1 MTTDTPFDHQTFLKT
16 VTLKPGVYQMLDGDG
31 AVLYVG
37 KAKSLRKRLASYF
50 RASGLEAKTMAL
62 VARIRQ
68 IQVTVTNTETEALL
82 LEHNLIKQYRPPY
95 NIVLRDD
102 KSFPYIY
109 LSGHDDY
116 PRLALHRG
124 AKSAKGRYFGP
135 YPSAGAVRETLA
147 FLQKVFR
154 VRQCEESFFRNRS
167 RPCLQYQIRR
177 CSGPC
182 VGIVSPEDYAED
194 VRHTEMF
201 LGGQSAALVTELADR
216 MEQAASNLQF
226 ERAAELRDQI
236 QYLQQ
241 VQAKQYIEG
250 ESGDLDIVACQ
261 LRASLACVQLLYVR
275 DGRILGSR
283 SYFPRVHLDET
294 EADVLEAFLV
304 QHYLGGNNE
313 QEIPRELLLS
323 HEPPG
328 SDVVE
333 AAFAEARGRRVTI
346 TTRCRGTRAR
356 WQQLA
361 ATTAE
366 QNLLSRIASKQTQLQ
381 RFEALQ
387 EALGLDAMPERLE
400 CFDISHSSGE
410 ATVAS
415 CVVFDTGGP
424 LKSDYRKFNIE
435 GVAPGDDYAAMAQA
449 LSRRYARLKRGEG
462 KLPDI
467 LFIDGGKGQVAQ
479 AVKVLEEL
487 QITEVL
493 IVGVAKGP
501 DRKAGMEVL
510 IRPDFGPDRT
520 GGDTEMTLPR
530 DSSALHLIQHIRD
543 EAHRFAVTGHK
554 ARRDKKRGESVLERI
569 AGVGP
574 KRRRELLR
582 HFGGLQGVTAASLED
597 LCRVPGISETLAQDI
612 YAALHTH

>member
-1 MTTDTPFDHQTFLKT
+1 MSATDTPFDHQTFLKSAS
-16 VTLKPGVYQMLDGDG
+16 LKPGVYQMLDGDG

-109 LSGHDDY
+109 LSAHDY
-116 PRLALHRG
+116 PQLSLHRG
-124 AKSAKGRYFGP
+124 AKSSKGRYFGP

-154 VRQCEESFFRNRS
+154 VRQCDESFFRNRS

-182 VGIVSPEDYAED
+182 VNIVSREDYAED

-201 LGGQSAALVTELADR
+201 LCGQSGQLVSELADR
-216 MEQAASNLQF
+216 MEQAAANLQF

-236 QYLQQ
+236 QQLQQ

-304 QHYLGGNNE
+304 QHYLGGSNE

-323 HEPPG
+323 HELPG
-328 SDVVE
+328 TDVVE
-333 AAFAEARGRRVTI
+333 AAFAEARGRKVAI
-346 TTRCRGTRAR
+346 TTRCRGTRAK

-435 GVAPGDDYAAMAQA
+435 GVTPGDDYAAMEQA
-449 LSRRYARLKRGEG
+449 LSRRYSRLKRGEG

-501 DRKAGMEVL
+501 DRRAGMEVL
-510 IRPDFGPDRT
+510 VRPDLA
-520 GGDTEMTLPR
+520 TEQTLPR
-530 DSSALHLIQHIRD
+530 DSTALHLIQHIRD
-543 EAHRFAVTGHK
+543 EAHRFAITGHK
-554 ARRDKKRGESVLERI
+554 ARRDKKRGESILEQI

-582 HFGGLQGVTAASLED
+582 HFGGLQGISAASPEE
-597 LCRVPGISETLAQDI
+597 LCRVPGISETLAQEI